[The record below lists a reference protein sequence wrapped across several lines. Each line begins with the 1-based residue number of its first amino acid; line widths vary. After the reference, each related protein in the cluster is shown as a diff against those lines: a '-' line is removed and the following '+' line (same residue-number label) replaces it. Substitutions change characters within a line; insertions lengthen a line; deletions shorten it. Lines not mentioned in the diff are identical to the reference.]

1 MGGSQKWVSDYAK
14 LNSVS
19 FRLFCYYAA
28 MKIKLMFVTLLLAFT
43 VLVMAQSPEPEQAS
57 TAIEASEASQTP
69 DVVPEPD
76 PDKAK
81 VLSELD
87 RFPTIPDLMD
97 PAEKLIFQSAF
108 DGNLAGVQAA
118 VTKGVPVN
126 IADQKKRT
134 PLIMAAFGGHTAVVK
149 YLVSEGADINS
160 KDGDN
165 QTALM
170 YASKRSFNEIA
181 AFLLKNDAEV
191 NVRSKKKGI
200 TALMLA
206 AVWDNVE
213 LVNML
218 LEHGADV
225 KLTDAYGRTAEAL
238 AQKKGNSAVVAI
250 LSNTA
255 NSEAES

>member
-1 MGGSQKWVSDYAK
+1 
-14 LNSVS
+14 
-19 FRLFCYYAA
+19 
-28 MKIKLMFVTLLLAFT
+28 MKIQLTFVTLFLAFT
-43 VLVMAQSPEPEQAS
+43 SLVLAQSSEPKQGS
-57 TAIEASEASQTP
+57 TAIEPSEVAQTP

-76 PDKAK
+76 PDEIK
-81 VLSELD
+81 VPTKPVK
-87 RFPTIPDLMD
+87 FPTMPDSLD
-97 PAEKLIFQSAF
+97 PAEKLLFQSAF

-118 VTKGVPVN
+118 VAKGAPVN

-134 PLIMAAFGGHTAVVK
+134 ALIMAAFGGHTAVVK
-149 YLVSEGADINS
+149 YLFSEGADINS

-181 AFLLKNDAEV
+181 AFLLKNGAAV

-225 KLTDAYGRTAEAL
+225 KLTDAFGRTAEAL

-250 LSNTA
+250 LSNTP
-255 NSEAES
+255 NPEAEY